1 MPINFE
7 EMSLLL
13 QQGRAPALKEKVKEA
28 LEAGISPQEVLEK
41 ALLPGMDVIG
51 GKFKENKVFIPEVM
65 LAARAMNGA
74 MDVLKPL
81 MAAGEEDGKGTV
93 VIGTVK
99 GDMHDVG
106 KNLCKMMMEGKGL
119 KVIDLG
125 VNVPPEKY
133 IAAALEN
140 KARVIACSA
149 LLTTTMREMAKV
161 VEAVK
166 EAGLSG
172 QVKIMIGGAPV
183 TQSFCDSI
191 GADCYTADAA
201 SCAEAAYGFCCA

>member
-28 LEAGISPQEVLEK
+28 LDTGISPQEVLEK

-81 MAAGEEDGKGTV
+81 MASSEDGKGTV

-166 EAGLSG
+166 QAGLSG

>member
-1 MPINFE
+1 MSAIFE

-13 QQGRAPALKEKVKEA
+13 QQGRAPVLKKKVQDA
-28 LEAGISPQEVLEK
+28 LEEGHTPVEILDR

-51 GKFKENKVFIPEVM
+51 EKFKQNQVYIPEVL
-65 LAARAMNGA
+65 LAAKAMNGA

-81 MAAGEEDGKGTV
+81 MVSGEGEKGTV

-106 KNLCKMMMEGKGL
+106 KNLCRMMMEGKGL
-119 KVIDLG
+119 RVVDLG
-125 VNVPPEKY
+125 VNVTPEKY
-133 IAAALEN
+133 LAAAVEN

-161 VEAVK
+161 VEAVR
-166 EAGLSG
+166 ASQLSG
-172 QVKIMIGGAPV
+172 VRVMIGGAPV
-183 TQSFCDSI
+183 TQAFCDSI

-201 SCAEAAYGFCCA
+201 SCAEAALAFCCA

>member
-1 MPINFE
+1 MSAIFE

-13 QQGRAPALKEKVKEA
+13 QQGRAPVLKKKVQDA
-28 LEAGISPQEVLEK
+28 LEEGHTPVEILDQ

-51 GKFKENKVFIPEVM
+51 EKFKQNQVYIPEVL
-65 LAARAMNGA
+65 LAAKAMNGA

-81 MAAGEEDGKGTV
+81 MVSGEGEKGTV

-106 KNLCKMMMEGKGL
+106 KNLCRMMMEGKGL
-119 KVIDLG
+119 RVVDLG
-125 VNVPPEKY
+125 VNVTPEKY
-133 IAAALEN
+133 LAAAVEN

-161 VEAVK
+161 VEAVR
-166 EAGLSG
+166 ASQLSD
-172 QVKIMIGGAPV
+172 VRVMIGGAPV
-183 TQSFCDSI
+183 TQAFCDSI

-201 SCAEAAYGFCCA
+201 SCAEAALAFCCA

>member
-1 MPINFE
+1 MN
-7 EMSLLL
+7 
-13 QQGRAPALKEKVKEA
+13 QEKY
-28 LEAGISPQEVLEK
+28 
-41 ALLPGMDVIG
+41 VI
-51 GKFKENKVFIPEVM
+51 
-65 LAARAMNGA
+65 A
-74 MDVLKPL
+74 VLK
-81 MAAGEEDGKGTV
+81 K
-93 VIGTVK
+93 
-99 GDMHDVG
+99 
-106 KNLCKMMMEGKGL
+106 L
-119 KVIDLG
+119 KCSGSKKKEIRKELESD
-125 VNVPPEKY
+125 

-172 QVKIMIGGAPV
+172 QVKVMIGGAPV

-191 GADCYTADAA
+191 GADCYTPDAA

>member
-28 LEAGISPQEVLEK
+28 LEAGASPQEVLEK

-51 GKFKENKVFIPEVM
+51 KKFKENKVFIPEVM

-74 MDVLKPL
+74 VEVLKPL
-81 MAAGEEDGKGTV
+81 MAAGEAGKGTV

-119 KVIDLG
+119 KVVDLG

-149 LLTTTMREMAKV
+149 LLTTTMREMAKL

-191 GADCYTADAA
+191 GADCYTPDAA

>member
-1 MPINFE
+1 MSAIFE

-13 QQGRAPALKEKVKEA
+13 QQGRAPVLKKKVQDA
-28 LEAGISPQEVLEK
+28 LEGGHTPVEILDR

-51 GKFKENKVFIPEVM
+51 EKFKQNQVYIPEVL
-65 LAARAMNGA
+65 LAAKAMNGA

-81 MAAGEEDGKGTV
+81 MVSGEGEKGTV

-106 KNLCKMMMEGKGL
+106 KNLCRMMMEGKGL
-119 KVIDLG
+119 RVVDLG
-125 VNVPPEKY
+125 VNVTPEKY
-133 IAAALEN
+133 LAAAVEN

-161 VEAVK
+161 VEAVR
-166 EAGLSG
+166 ASQLSG
-172 QVKIMIGGAPV
+172 VRVMIGGAPV
-183 TQSFCDSI
+183 TQAFCDSI

-201 SCAEAAYGFCCA
+201 SCAEAALAFCCA

>member
-1 MPINFE
+1 MSAIFE

-13 QQGRAPALKEKVKEA
+13 QQGRAPVLKKKVQDA
-28 LEAGISPQEVLEK
+28 LEGGHTPAEILDQ

-51 GKFKENKVFIPEVM
+51 EKFKQNQVYIPEVL
-65 LAARAMNGA
+65 LAAKAMNGA

-81 MAAGEEDGKGTV
+81 MVSGEGEKGTI

-106 KNLCKMMMEGKGL
+106 KNLCRMMMEGKGL
-119 KVIDLG
+119 RVVDLG
-125 VNVPPEKY
+125 VNVTPEKY
-133 IAAALEN
+133 LAAAAEN

-161 VEAVK
+161 VEAVR
-166 EAGLSG
+166 ASQLSG
-172 QVKIMIGGAPV
+172 VRVMIGGAPV
-183 TQSFCDSI
+183 TQAFCDSI

-201 SCAEAAYGFCCA
+201 SCAEAALAFCCA

>member
-28 LEAGISPQEVLEK
+28 LDAGTSPQEVLEK

-81 MAAGEEDGKGTV
+81 MAAGEEGKGTV

-172 QVKIMIGGAPV
+172 QVKVMIKSGAKR
-183 TQSFCDSI
+183 S
-191 GADCYTADAA
+191 
-201 SCAEAAYGFCCA
+201 

>member
-28 LEAGISPQEVLEK
+28 LEAGASPQEVLEK

-51 GKFKENKVFIPEVM
+51 RKFKENKVFIPEVM

-74 MDVLKPL
+74 VEVLKPL
-81 MAAGEEDGKGTV
+81 MAAGEAGKGTV

-119 KVIDLG
+119 KVVDLG

-149 LLTTTMREMAKV
+149 LLTTTMREMAKL

-191 GADCYTADAA
+191 GADCYTPDAA

>member
-28 LEAGISPQEVLEK
+28 LDAGISPQEVLEK

-81 MAAGEEDGKGTV
+81 MASSEDGKGTV

-133 IAAALEN
+133 ITAALEN

-166 EAGLSG
+166 QAGLSG

>member
-28 LEAGISPQEVLEK
+28 LDAGISPQEVLEK

-81 MAAGEEDGKGTV
+81 MASSEDGKGTV

-166 EAGLSG
+166 QAGLSG